1 MYDQKNDARNVA
13 LSHGAGITW
22 HERGDVVKYIPFL
35 DNTNVSKICLGTM
48 TFGDKCDLAASSAIV
63 ESAIDAG
70 INFFDTAPMY
80 ANGTAEEYLGQ
91 ALAGKRDKAIIATKV
106 HAGLDEATIIPSIE
120 ASLRRLR
127 TDYVDLFLIHW
138 PAVGMNLTNMM
149 KALGR
154 VVVSGKA
161 RYVGCCNFPAWL
173 VASSNATAAEHGWPK
188 LRCNQVAYNMIERG
202 VEVEVLPQATTD
214 GIFITTY
221 RPLAVG
227 LLSGAFRHGRP
238 LAEGKRGSTDTR
250 VITWLSQHGNS
261 IERFLKFCAQK
272 SWSPAQ
278 AAIAWIKCMP
288 GSILSYCGR
297 KLTGTGHGGC
307 GERRHHFGRRELPRN
322 DRPVRHRGKR
332 RRPSAVPGHEVQLP
346 AIASDPVPRGEG
358 VDIVP
363 LAMSG

>member
-1 MYDQKNDARNVA
+1 
-13 LSHGAGITW
+13 
-22 HERGDVVKYIPFL
+22 VVKYIPFL
-35 DNTNVSKICLGTM
+35 DNAKKVSKICLGTM

-63 ESAIDAG
+63 GTAIDTG

-91 ALAGKRDKAIIATKV
+91 ALAGKRDRAIIATKV

-149 KALGR
+149 KALDR

-227 LLSGAFRHGRP
+227 LLTGAFRHGKA

-261 IERFLKFCAQK
+261 IERFLKFCERR

-278 AAIAWIKCMP
+278 AAIAWI
-288 GSILSYCGR
+288 
-297 KLTGTGHGGC
+297 
-307 GERRHHFGRRELPRN
+307 
-322 DRPVRHRGKR
+322 
-332 RRPSAVPGHEVQLP
+332 SACPAVSCPIAGASSPGHVKE
-346 AIASDPVPRGEG
+346 AAAS
-358 VDIVP
+358 VDITLDDDSYREMTDLFDTEVREEGLQLFP
-363 LAMSG
+363 GMKYNYPRLRRTLFLAAKE